1 MLRVAFPP
9 ETPRRAPAIFAG
21 LGAVLCALAAGCDA
35 GEREAPGGGAPEPV
49 VVELARVEPETL
61 RDVATFSGE
70 LDAEHSVVLKTETD
84 GVIASVEFEEGQ
96 EVTRGAVLFNLRS
109 EEQAARL
116 REAVAMR
123 ALAREVYDRT
133 QKLVSRDAT
142 SLAQKDRATA
152 ELEVGRARVELARV
166 ALDRTEI
173 RAPFDGVVGMRLVS
187 PGDRVTDETPL
198 VQIDAVD
205 RLQVSFAVS
214 EQGVA
219 FAEVR
224 VPVEVR
230 VLPYPGETFPGE
242 VFFASPTLDP
252 ATRRIVFKAWVPN
265 ADGRLRPGLFANV
278 DVEIA
283 RREGALLVPESAV
296 VFDRQGTYVWRAD
309 GDQAAARVPVELGL
323 RKGGRVEV
331 TMGLRPG
338 DTIVTAGT
346 HKVSEGRTLRAA
358 ARPPTGQ
365 ARRGPAVGAES
376 GEGS

>member
-1 MLRVAFPP
+1 MVLPP
-9 ETPRRAPAIFAG
+9 GTPRRALAILAG
-21 LGAVLCALAAGCDA
+21 FGAVLWALAAGCQP
-35 GEREAPGGGAPEPV
+35 GEREASGGGAPEPV
-49 VVELARVEPETL
+49 VVEFARIEPETL

-70 LDAEHSVVLKTETD
+70 LAAENSVVLKTETD
-84 GVIASVEFEEGQ
+84 GVIASIEFEEGQ
-96 EVTRGAVLFNLRS
+96 EVTRGAVLFKLRS

-116 REAVAMR
+116 REALAMK
-123 ALAREVYDRT
+123 ALAKEEYDRT
-133 QKLVSRDAT
+133 QKLASRDAT
-142 SLAQKDRATA
+142 SLAQKDRAAA
-152 ELEVGRARVELARV
+152 ELEVARARVDLARV

-187 PGDRVTDETPL
+187 PGDRVTDEIPL
-198 VQIDAVD
+198 VRIDAVD

-219 FAEVR
+219 FANLR

-230 VLPYPGETFPGE
+230 VLPYPGESFPGE

-265 ADGRLRPGLFANV
+265 PDGRLRPGLFANV

-296 VFDRQGTYVWRAD
+296 VFDRQGTYVWRVD
-309 GDQAAARVPVELGL
+309 GDQTAARIPVELGL
-323 RKGGRVEV
+323 RKDGRVEV

-338 DTIVTAGT
+338 DTVVTAGT
-346 HKVSEGRTLRAA
+346 HKVSQGRRLRAA
-358 ARPPTGQ
+358 ARSPTGQ
-365 ARRGPAVGAES
+365 ARRAPGVGAGP
-376 GEGS
+376 GEGP